1 MAAPG
6 TLHIG
11 RVSGQR
17 KRANRTCRAKC
28 HCVLRRSPLRR
39 LTLSSSFRRGAIRAL
54 ARPRGMRDERVGRL
68 LSPEDVAVRC
78 GLSRRAV
85 YRAIER
91 GDLLA
96 SRLCHRLRIRPAD
109 VDAWIEG
116 SRVARER
123 PTLSPSVPPVDH
135 RGLRRLL
142 AEE

>member
-1 MAAPG
+1 
-6 TLHIG
+6 
-11 RVSGQR
+11 
-17 KRANRTCRAKC
+17 
-28 HCVLRRSPLRR
+28 
-39 LTLSSSFRRGAIRAL
+39 
-54 ARPRGMRDERVGRL
+54 MRDEQVDRL

-109 VDAWIEG
+109 VDAWIER
-116 SRVARER
+116 SRVQLQR
-123 PTLSPSVPPVDH
+123 PVLFPSLPSPDR